1 MRDDD
6 NFQDDAPKEHVE
18 ITIDDDDDDDEVIM
32 VEGTDKVGSF

>member
-6 NFQDDAPKEHVE
+6 NVQDDAPKEHVE